1 MKALDSIDYDK
12 FEEASNL
19 LASKNV
25 WQTPTLFLYR
35 NSAQKIFKDLSFIN
49 ELNKLPNQI
58 KQKWIKEIADTDTII
73 DKNSLRYSK
82 WLEEATG
89 KLHKKNVPFMAGT
102 DTPIGYLIPGRSL
115 HIELEVM
122 VESGFSNLEA
132 IKSVKGIGLKT
143 AQRLLIDLKD
153 KILKIIE
160 TEDQIELPK
169 NNTIKD
175 ETLSALEVLG
185 YPRRQVEKLVDN
197 IIQSYPESSV
207 EELIKQALN
216 KL

>member
-1 MKALDSIDYDK
+1 M
-12 FEEASNL
+12 ASM
-19 LASKNV
+19 
-25 WQTPTLFLYR
+25 TP
-35 NSAQKIFKDLSFIN
+35 I
-49 ELNKLPNQI
+49 QI
-58 KQKWIKEIADTDTII
+58 KDAIFNQ
-73 DKNSLRYSK
+73 
-82 WLEEATG
+82 
-89 KLHKKNVPFMAGT
+89 
-102 DTPIGYLIPGRSL
+102 
-115 HIELEVM
+115 
-122 VESGFSNLEA
+122 NLEA

-143 AQRLLIDLKD
+143 AQRLLIELKD

-160 TEDQIELPK
+160 KEDQIELPK